1 MTPFAVARR
10 VGNSEFAFEL
20 VVVMFRRIE
29 DSGGRLNL
37 GNAYEETYL
46 NTVMDEARTNLVFF
60 SSARGEPRDCQ

>member
-1 MTPFAVARR
+1 
-10 VGNSEFAFEL
+10 
-20 VVVMFRRIE
+20 MFRHIE

-60 SSARGEPRDCQ
+60 RPPGGNPGIVNDTTHTLPPGVPAVHTVKS